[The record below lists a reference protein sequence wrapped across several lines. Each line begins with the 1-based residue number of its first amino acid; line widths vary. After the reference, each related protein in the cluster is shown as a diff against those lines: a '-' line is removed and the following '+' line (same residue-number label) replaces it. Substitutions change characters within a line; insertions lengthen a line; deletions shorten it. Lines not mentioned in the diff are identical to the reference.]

1 MVVQCLQLNT
11 DVRRAGTLE
20 TCDGDGW
27 CRRFKAIHE
36 GGHVTRNLLLVL
48 GAFLF
53 GAGSMHNAAQQAQVK
68 GGYVIEHDAE
78 VAFFY

>member
-1 MVVQCLQLNT
+1 M
-11 DVRRAGTLE
+11 
-20 TCDGDGW
+20 
-27 CRRFKAIHE
+27 
-36 GGHVTRNLLLVL
+36 TRNLLLVL

-53 GAGSMHNAAQQAQVK
+53 GAGSMHNAARQAQVK